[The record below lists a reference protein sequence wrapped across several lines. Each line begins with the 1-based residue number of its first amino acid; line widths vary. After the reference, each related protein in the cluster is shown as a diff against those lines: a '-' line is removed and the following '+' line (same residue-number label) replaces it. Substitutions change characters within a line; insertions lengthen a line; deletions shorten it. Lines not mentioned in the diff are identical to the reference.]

1 MARVTVP
8 NSDRRDF
15 PHLCCVCGTTATQAR
30 SETFHWTPSWV
41 LVFIFFG
48 VVPWMFVA
56 MLLRRTAKLVLPVCD
71 RHVRRSQRA
80 WWVAGVGLV
89 VAFAAGFGSDLVP
102 ANRQADVIAG
112 AVLFGLF
119 TLVVAV
125 ALADD
130 RVRPKHIDDRSV
142 TLDRVSDAFAEA
154 VESGAQGPVRRAH
167 VPSGGVELATAR
179 YYRG

>member
-15 PHLCCVCGTTATQAR
+15 PHVCCVCGTAATQTRA
-30 SETFHWTPSWV
+30 ETFHWTPPWV
-41 LVFIFFG
+41 FVFIFFG
-48 VVPWMFVA
+48 VVPWMMLA
-56 MLLRRTAKLVLPVCD
+56 MFLRRTAKLVLPVCD
-71 RHVRRSQRA
+71 RHVRRSNRA
-80 WWVAGVGLV
+80 WWVAGVGLL

-102 ANRQADVIAG
+102 ADRRSDVIAG

-130 RVRPKHIDDRSV
+130 RVRPNHIDDRSV
-142 TLDRVSDAFAEA
+142 TLDRVSDAFAAA
-154 VESGAQGPVRRAH
+154 VESGARGPERRAQ
-167 VPSGGVELATAR
+167 VPSGGMELATAR